1 MYYEWKLIAKIFNR
15 FKLYSQKINKMKYS
29 ALTLA
34 RILSNKASERF
45 RMGFSKIKDMRK
57 VKVMEGVFERLW
69 EKMKIVKQTCFW
81 QILDDWNRKK
91 Q

>member
-1 MYYEWKLIAKIFNR
+1 
-15 FKLYSQKINKMKYS
+15 MKYS

-57 VKVMEGVFERLW
+57 VKVMEGVFERLC
-69 EKMKIVKQTCFW
+69 EKMKIVKHTCFW

>member
-29 ALTLA
+29 ALTIA
-34 RILSNKASERF
+34 RILSSKASEKL

-57 VKVMEGVFERLW
+57 VKMMEGLV
-69 EKMKIVKQTCFW
+69 EK
-81 QILDDWNRKK
+81 L
-91 Q
+91 